1 MEILPKN
8 FQQPKA
14 HLDRR
19 ATLNS
24 SPCSGDQM
32 TADVWA
38 ATDGFFRGRRT
49 ANALRLAC
57 TA

>member
-1 MEILPKN
+1 MEILSKN
-8 FQQPKA
+8 SQQPKA
-14 HLDRR
+14 HLDRP

-24 SPCSGDQM
+24 SPCGGGQM

-49 ANALRLAC
+49 ANALRLPC
-57 TA
+57 TP

>member
-1 MEILPKN
+1 MAILPKN
-8 FQQPKA
+8 SQQPKA
-14 HLDRR
+14 HLDRP

-38 ATDGFFRGRRT
+38 ATDSLSRGRRT
-49 ANALRLAC
+49 ANALRLPC